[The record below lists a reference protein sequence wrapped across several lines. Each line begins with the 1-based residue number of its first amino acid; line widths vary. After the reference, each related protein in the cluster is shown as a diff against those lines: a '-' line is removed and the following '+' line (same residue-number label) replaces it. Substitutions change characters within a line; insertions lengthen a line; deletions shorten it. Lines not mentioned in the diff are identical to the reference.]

1 MIEEI
6 KNIKL
11 EKGDMRKFGITVGII
26 LLMISALIFWKE
38 KESFKYFFGVGILL
52 LLSGIW
58 IPFYLKKLYWLWM
71 VLATILGWIMTRLIL
86 SLLFYLI
93 ITPMGLILRL
103 FGKQFVELKW
113 EKGRRT
119 YWNYTPENYY
129 EKENM
134 KRQF

>member
-1 MIEEI
+1 
-6 KNIKL
+6 
-11 EKGDMRKFGITVGII
+11 
-26 LLMISALIFWKE
+26 
-38 KESFKYFFGVGILL
+38 
-52 LLSGIW
+52 
-58 IPFYLKKLYWLWM
+58 
-71 VLATILGWIMTRLIL
+71 
-86 SLLFYLI
+86 
-93 ITPMGLILRL
+93 L